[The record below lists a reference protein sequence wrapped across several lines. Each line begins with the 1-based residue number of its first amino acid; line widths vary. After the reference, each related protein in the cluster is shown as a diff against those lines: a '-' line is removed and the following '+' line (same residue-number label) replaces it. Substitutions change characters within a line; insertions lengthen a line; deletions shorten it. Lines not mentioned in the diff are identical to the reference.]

1 MYSFQP
7 EVNSKIESG
16 TNVSGQFLQ
25 DVVKGLTSSPKYL
38 ESKYFYDS
46 VGDRLFQ
53 EIMHSP
59 EYYPTKCELEIL
71 SGQTDD
77 LIELFIKDNEGFD
90 LVELG
95 AGDALKSSYLLQHL
109 LERNVDFTY
118 YPIDISENVISSL
131 HKNLPERIPNLP
143 ILGLNGEYFEMLQ
156 KANNLSKREKVVLF
170 LGSNIGNMFPEE
182 ADMFCRKLR
191 ENLSAGDLLLIG
203 VDLKKDPQTIL
214 DAYNDKQGFTRDFNL
229 NLLNRINK
237 ELGGNFNT
245 EHFKHY
251 PTYDPGT
258 GSCKSYLVS
267 TREQKVEIGAANIII
282 DFKENEFIY
291 MEISQKYDLEE
302 IEKLAHANGF
312 TPVAYFYD
320 SKKWFVDAVW
330 RVEKN

>member
-7 EVNSKIESG
+7 EVNGKIERG

-46 VGDRLFQ
+46 IGDRLFQ

-109 LERNVDFTY
+109 VEKNVDFTY
-118 YPIDISENVISSL
+118 YPIDISENVISGL
-131 HKNLPERIPNLP
+131 HKNLPKRIPGLP
-143 ILGLNGEYFEMLQ
+143 ILGLNGEYFEML
-156 KANNLSKREKVVLF
+156 KMANSLSNREKVVLF

-182 ADMFCRKLR
+182 AEIFCRKLR
-191 ENLSAGDLLLIG
+191 ENLSPGDLLLIG

-237 ELGGNFNT
+237 ELGGNFNPK
-245 EHFKHY
+245 HFRHY

-258 GSCKSYLVS
+258 GSCKSYLIS
-267 TREQKVEIGAANIII
+267 TRKQKVEISAANITI

-312 TPVAYFYD
+312 TPVAYFFD

-330 RVEKN
+330 RVE

>member
-1 MYSFQP
+1 MSNLQP
-7 EVNSKIESG
+7 EVSNKNEIE
-16 TNVSGQFLQ
+16 TKVSNQFLQ
-25 DVVKGLTSSPKYL
+25 DVVKGLTSSPKSL

-46 VGDRLFQ
+46 IGDKLFQ

-77 LIELFIKDNEGFD
+77 LINLFIKGNEGFD
-90 LVELG
+90 LLELG

-109 LERNVDFTY
+109 VDKNVDFTY
-118 YPIDISENVISSL
+118 YPIDISENIISSL
-131 HKNLPERIPNLP
+131 HKNLPQRIPGLP
-143 ILGLNGEYFEMLQ
+143 IHGLNGEYFEMMQ
-156 KANNLSKREKVVLF
+156 KANNLSQSEKVVLF

-182 ADMFCRKLR
+182 AEIFCRKLR
-191 ENLSAGDLLLIG
+191 ANLSPGDLLLIG

-237 ELGGNFNT
+237 ELGGNFST
-245 EHFKHY
+245 QHFKHY

-267 TREQKVEIGAANIII
+267 TCDQSVRIDAANTVI
-282 DFKENEFIY
+282 DFKENEYIH

-302 IEKLAHANGF
+302 IEKMAHATGF

-330 RVEKN
+330 RVG